1 MCELIKPEGAIA
13 SITENRRP
21 INLRMLT
28 KKKATFAWEWM
39 YTKSYYHTSN
49 MQTQHDILD
58 TISTQLDEHKLKCT
72 LTRTLS
78 PLNAINLRRAH
89 SLVES
94 GHMIGKVVIT
104 NEKAQLFSHI
114 TTTKFHTTFSLQQFL
129 LLGSIFN
136 KQPLRNIDIASPCI
150 LQSEYRGS

>member
-1 MCELIKPEGAIA
+1 
-13 SITENRRP
+13 
-21 INLRMLT
+21 MLT

-104 NEKAQLFSHI
+104 NEKA
-114 TTTKFHTTFSLQQFL
+114 
-129 LLGSIFN
+129 
-136 KQPLRNIDIASPCI
+136 
-150 LQSEYRGS
+150 